1 MIEFVGGDL
10 GWRREIRG
18 ELVLGLRDFG
28 IEAFLTI
35 LIVFMK
41 GRNDKA
47 RAIFCR
53 QQMIFMNILYI
64 FCLE

>member
-18 ELVLGLRDFG
+18 ELFLGLRDFG

-47 RAIFCR
+47 RVIFCR
-53 QQMIFMNILYI
+53 Q
-64 FCLE
+64 